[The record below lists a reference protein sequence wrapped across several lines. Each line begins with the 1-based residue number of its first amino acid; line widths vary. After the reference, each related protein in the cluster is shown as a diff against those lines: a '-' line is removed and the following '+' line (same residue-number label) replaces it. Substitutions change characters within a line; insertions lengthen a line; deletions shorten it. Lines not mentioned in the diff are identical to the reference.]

1 MHIVFHGRVVKWLMN
16 TGKFAFAQSLQ
27 LCDNAQHYKS
37 VLRVGGVSE
46 REGLWQNSMLKKRIG

>member
-1 MHIVFHGRVVKWLMN
+1 MHIVFHGRVVTWPMN
-16 TGKFAFAQSLQ
+16 TGNFAFAPLLQ